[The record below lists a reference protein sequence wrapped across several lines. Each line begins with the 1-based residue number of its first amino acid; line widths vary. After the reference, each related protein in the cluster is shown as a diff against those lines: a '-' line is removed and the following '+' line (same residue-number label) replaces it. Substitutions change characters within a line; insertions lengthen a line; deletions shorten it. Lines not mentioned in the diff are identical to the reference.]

1 MDQLEAIRMFV
12 RVVDS
17 GSFSAVAR
25 ETGIG
30 QPAVSKQI
38 AALEARLGAQLLRR
52 TSRSLSVTEA
62 GQDFYESAVRLVD
75 DLETAVSRVGRG
87 QTAPSGLIRV
97 TVAPVFGRVH
107 LLPRLGQFFARF
119 PDIVVEILVTDRAVD
134 LVQEGVDVAI
144 HNGPLTDSTLVARKI
159 AATPVVTVATFE
171 HLARHGEPKSPSDLD
186 GRECITFVS
195 GGAARPW
202 RFKGKFGEVVHHPK
216 GRLRTNDAE
225 QIRAAVLAGLGLA
238 HTPGWLFTR
247 EIASGAVRRI
257 LRKYERDPLSISAVH
272 PGGRRLATKVRVFV
286 DFLAEI
292 FAAEPSLALDR
303 RARKRRG
310 ADRTSASTASPSR
323 RR

>member
-25 ETGIG
+25 EAGVG

-38 AALEARLGAQLLRR
+38 AALEVRLGAQLLRR

-97 TVAPVFGRVH
+97 AVAPVFGRLH
-107 LLPRLGQFFARF
+107 LLPRLGEFFARF
-119 PDIVVEILVTDRAVD
+119 PDIVVETLVTERTVD

-144 HNGPLTDSTLVARKI
+144 HNGPLSDSTAVVRKI
-159 AATPVVTVATFE
+159 AATPIVTVATPE
-171 HLARHGEPKSPSDLD
+171 HLKRHGEPRSPSDLD

-195 GGAARPW
+195 GGARPW
-202 RFKGKFGEVVHHPK
+202 RFKGKFGEIVHQPK

-225 QIRAAVLAGLGLA
+225 QIRAAVLAGLGIA

-247 EIASGAVRRI
+247 EIASGDVRRI
-257 LRKYERDPLSISAVH
+257 LRKYERDPLSISAVL

-286 DFLAEI
+286 DFLADI
-292 FAAEPSLALDR
+292 FAAEPSLALDQ
-303 RARKRRG
+303 
-310 ADRTSASTASPSR
+310 R
-323 RR
+323 RRK

>member
-25 ETGIG
+25 EAGMG

-52 TSRSLSVTEA
+52 TPRSLSVTEA

-75 DLETAVSRVGRG
+75 DLEAAVSRVGRG

-107 LLPRLGQFFARF
+107 LLPRLGEFFARF
-119 PDIVVEILVTDRAVD
+119 PDIVVEIVVTDRVVD

-144 HNGPLTDSTLVARKI
+144 HNGPLTDSTVIARKI
-159 AATPVVTVATFE
+159 AATPVVTVATPE
-171 HLARHGEPKSPSDLD
+171 HLKRHGEPRSPSDLD

-202 RFKGKFGEVVHHPK
+202 RFKGKFGEIVHQPK

-247 EIASGAVRRI
+247 EIASGEVRRI
-257 LRKYERDPLSISAVH
+257 LRKYECDPISISAVH
-272 PGGRRLATKVRVFV
+272 PGGRQLATKVRVFV
-286 DFLAEI
+286 DFLAEVL
-292 FAAEPSLALDR
+292 AREPSLTLDR
-303 RARKRRG
+303 RG
-310 ADRTSASTASPSR
+310 R
-323 RR
+323 RRQETEAPVAEQK

>member
-1 MDQLEAIRMFV
+1 MDPFEAIRMFV

-25 ETGIG
+25 EAGIG

-38 AALEARLGAQLLRR
+38 AALEVRLGAQLLRR

-87 QTAPSGLIRV
+87 QTAPSGLVRV
-97 TVAPVFGRVH
+97 TVSPVFGRLH
-107 LLPRLGQFFARF
+107 LLPRLGEFFARF
-119 PDIVVEILVTDRAVD
+119 PDIVVETLVTERTVD

-144 HNGPLTDSTLVARKI
+144 HNGPLSDSTLVARKI
-159 AATPVVTVATFE
+159 AVTPVVTVATPE
-171 HLARHGEPKSPSDLD
+171 HLKRHGEPKSPSELD
-186 GRECITFVS
+186 GHECITFVS

-202 RFKGKFGEVVHHPK
+202 RFKGKFGEIVHQPT

-225 QIRAAVLAGLGLA
+225 QIRAAVLAGLGIA
-238 HTPGWLFTR
+238 HTPGWLFTG
-247 EIASGAVRRI
+247 EIASGNVRRI
-257 LRKYERDPLSISAVH
+257 LRKYERDPLSISAVL

-286 DFLAEI
+286 DFLADV
-292 FAAEPSLALDR
+292 FAAEPSLALDQ
-303 RARKRRG
+303 
-310 ADRTSASTASPSR
+310 R
-323 RR
+323 RRE

>member
-52 TSRSLSVTEA
+52 TSRSLSVT
-62 GQDFYESAVRLVD
+62 
-75 DLETAVSRVGRG
+75 
-87 QTAPSGLIRV
+87 GLIRV

-107 LLPRLGQFFARF
+107 LLPRLGEFFARF

-159 AATPVVTVATFE
+159 AVTPVVTVATPE
-171 HLARHGEPKSPSDLD
+171 HLERHGEPRSPSDLD

-202 RFKGKFGEVVHHPK
+202 RFKGKFGETVHHPK

-247 EIASGAVRRI
+247 EIASGDVRRI
-257 LRKYERDPLSISAVH
+257 LRKYEGDPLSISAVH
-272 PGGRRLATKVRVFV
+272 PGGRRLATKVCVFV
-286 DFLAEI
+286 DFLAEV
-292 FAAEPSLALDR
+292 FAAEPSLALDQR
-303 RARKRRG
+303 TRKRRE
-310 ADRTSASTASPSR
+310 AELPVAERK
-323 RR
+323 

>member
-107 LLPRLGQFFARF
+107 ILPRLGEFFARF
-119 PDIVVEILVTDRAVD
+119 PDIVVEIVVTDRAVD

-144 HNGPLTDSTLVARKI
+144 HNGPLTDSTLVVRKI
-159 AATPVVTVATFE
+159 AATPVVTVATPE
-171 HLARHGEPKSPSDLD
+171 HLERHGEPRSPSDLA
-186 GRECITFVS
+186 GHECITFVS

-202 RFKGKFGEVVHHPK
+202 RFKGKFGEIVHRPK

-247 EIASGAVRRI
+247 IAGENVAPPSG
-257 LRKYERDPLSISAVH
+257 ERA
-272 PGGRRLATKVRVFV
+272 
-286 DFLAEI
+286 
-292 FAAEPSLALDR
+292 
-303 RARKRRG
+303 
-310 ADRTSASTASPSR
+310 
-323 RR
+323 

>member
-1 MDQLEAIRMFV
+1 MDQLEAMRTFV

-25 ETGIG
+25 EAGIG

-62 GQDFYESAVRLVD
+62 GQDFYESAVRLID
-75 DLETAVSRVGRG
+75 DLETAVSRIGRG
-87 QTAPSGLIRV
+87 QMAPAGLIRV

-107 LLPRLGQFFARF
+107 LLPRLGEFFARF
-119 PDIVVEILVTDRAVD
+119 PDIVVEIVVTDRTVD

-144 HNGPLTDSTLVARKI
+144 HNGPLTDSSLVARKI
-159 AATPVVTVATFE
+159 AATPVVTVATPE
-171 HLARHGEPKSPSDLD
+171 HLERNGEPGSPNDLE

-195 GGAARPW
+195 GGGTWPW
-202 RFKGKFGEVVHHPK
+202 RFKGKFGEIVHQPK
-216 GRLRTNDAE
+216 GHLRTNDAE

-238 HTPGWLFTR
+238 HAPGWLFAR
-247 EIASGAVRRI
+247 EIATGEVRRI

-286 DFLAEI
+286 DFLAEV
-292 FAAEPSLALDR
+292 FAADPSLTLDQ
-303 RARKRRG
+303 RG
-310 ADRTSASTASPSR
+310 R
-323 RR
+323 RRS